1 MERVALSPSTI
12 LKAWI
17 SPVTL
22 KEKRSFVASWQPST
36 GWSTSSAGRNLFTI
50 TLRYW
55 TILSSS
61 FFDVYN
67 RLFHLDIKRER
78 FPCRLA
84 GSREPGAGALS
95 IEPVWSAVQR
105 SNGLFPD

>member
-1 MERVALSPSTI
+1 MQVGSP
-12 LKAWI
+12 L
-17 SPVTL
+17 P
-22 KEKRSFVASWQPST
+22 
-36 GWSTSSAGRNLFTI
+36 AGRPLRLVAIYLQSHYGTGRYYPPLFF
-50 TLRYW
+50 Y
-55 TILSSS
+55 
-61 FFDVYN
+61 VYN